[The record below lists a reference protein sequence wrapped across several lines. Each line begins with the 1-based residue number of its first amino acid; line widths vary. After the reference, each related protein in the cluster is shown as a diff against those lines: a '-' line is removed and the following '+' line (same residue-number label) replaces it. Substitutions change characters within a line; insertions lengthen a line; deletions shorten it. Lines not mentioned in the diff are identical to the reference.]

1 MRSGC
6 PSGGTTKSFGRS
18 AGGQRPGR
26 SPINAASGVSQ
37 RLGGHATIV
46 ATGGR
51 ARQRCAS
58 LLDRRQRG
66 RQGCASAPS
75 GRPAAADVSVTPTEP
90 TSASQTSLK
99 QKRRTGTPSLERRC
113 SEAGALRLEG
123 QIARATRGRD
133 LHLNVP
139 FPREPPDLLMAESP
153 PTGGLS
159 ALTREQPQPLLR
171 GACPALTA
179 GGSSSILSADS
190 TGAKAA
196 RTAADQGRMSFSVAV
211 NRSPDSSSSPS
222 MCRRAGPVSVH
233 RSRK

>member
-1 MRSGC
+1 MLPQRFRRGSVVTPQLWRQEAE
-6 PSGGTTKSFGRS
+6 PSTR
-18 AGGQRPGR
+18 RV
-26 SPINAASGVSQ
+26 ASGS
-37 RLGGHATIV
+37 
-46 ATGGR
+46 
-51 ARQRCAS
+51 S
-58 LLDRRQRG
+58 QRG